1 LRGGLRFSLGNIG
14 GEISRLPS
22 IVLGSEIR
30 VGGDGNDG
38 SDWRGYLGSA
48 EVVQT
53 SSEVGEYEF
62 QSGEKVVYSA
72 DGNVKFKEGE
82 FEEGAEV
89 FFVGVELGGDGLL
102 GVGLEF
108 SISPVPYVY
117 ERIYLRVGNEGHIGD
132 AQISYFLSDVAARGH
147 VLGDYGVALSLSSG
161 LLLLGSG
168 YSGQV
173 LRYEGLLLGR
183 NGELISDVEVSNGGL
198 VAEGGI
204 FTTGL
209 VSGELDGLS
218 YGSVFLSVGGLR
230 LLPVVS
236 GDKVR
241 RSDRAYFGSDNRI
254 RLKTSVERQGSVFRG
269 GTGKLKLIQ
278 SMFPCRLWRQGNIL

>member
-1 LRGGLRFSLGNIG
+1 
-14 GEISRLPS
+14 
-22 IVLGSEIR
+22 
-30 VGGDGNDG
+30 
-38 SDWRGYLGSA
+38 
-48 EVVQT
+48 
-53 SSEVGEYEF
+53 
-62 QSGEKVVYSA
+62 
-72 DGNVKFKEGE
+72 
-82 FEEGAEV
+82 
-89 FFVGVELGGDGLL
+89 
-102 GVGLEF
+102 
-108 SISPVPYVY
+108 
-117 ERIYLRVGNEGHIGD
+117 
-132 AQISYFLSDVAARGH
+132 
-147 VLGDYGVALSLSSG
+147 
-161 LLLLGSG
+161 
-168 YSGQV
+168 
-173 LRYEGLLLGR
+173 LLLGR

-278 SMFPCRLWRQGNIL
+278 SMFPCLHKRQGNIL